1 MTVGVTLTLDEILR
15 LSSVTRKWTL
25 PRVQTARSAL
35 SGNYL
40 SKFRGRG
47 MEFDEIR
54 PYQAGDDVRT
64 IDWRVTARMSETYT
78 KLFREERERPI
89 FIFIDQNA
97 TMKFGSRTAFK
108 SIIAAR
114 IASMLAWSA
123 SASGDR
129 VGAVIFDDERHSEIR
144 PYPGKRGVVNL
155 AKALVDYSNKL
166 HYEQRSSTPA
176 WHDALRR
183 AKHIVHPGSHIIFIS
198 DFRQPN
204 DWTEKQFTLLK
215 RHANI
220 SLIYVYDSLE
230 KHPLPAGRYTVSDGT
245 HFHSFRCNEHARRP
259 LQSEHVEKA
268 EQFLEN
274 MHKKH
279 AVHTLKIATDTPLEE
294 ALLYAFHPHAGKQR
308 HG

>member
-25 PRVQTARSAL
+25 PRVQTAHSAL

-64 IDWRVTARMSETYT
+64 IDWRVTARMTETYT

-97 TMKFGSRTAFK
+97 TMKFGSRIAFK

-144 PYPGKRGVVNL
+144 PHPGKRGVVNI
-155 AKALVDYSNKL
+155 AKVLVDYSNKL
-166 HYEQRSSTPA
+166 HYKQRSNTPA

-183 AKHIVHPGSHIIFIS
+183 AKHIIHPGSHIIFIS

-204 DWTEKQFTLLK
+204 EWTEKQFTLLK
-215 RHANI
+215 RHADV
-220 SLIYVYDSLE
+220 SLVYIYDALE
-230 KHPLPAGRYTVSDGT
+230 QQPLPVGRYTISDGK
-245 HFHSFRCNEHARRP
+245 HFHSFFSSERTQRP
-259 LQSEHVEKA
+259 LQLEHVGKA
-268 EQFLEN
+268 EQFLDN

-279 AVHTLKIATDTPLEE
+279 GVHTLKIATDAALEE
-294 ALLYAFHPHAGKQR
+294 TLLYAFHPNAGRRR